1 MSIHSSLKSSSS
13 LERHRNVL
21 SRAERLKILKEQEKW
36 DEGKSVFGLQ
46 KVAHRKVAVGGKD
59 KKAKEGEAVAGAEGA
74 PAAAAAPAAG
84 AAAAAKPAA
93 KAVAKPAAKPAG
105 KAK

>member
-36 DEGKSVFGLQ
+36 DENKSVFGLQ
-46 KVAHRKVAVGGKD
+46 KGAHRKVAVGGKD
-59 KKAKEGEAVAGAEGA
+59 KKAKEGEAAAGAEGA
-74 PAAAAAPAAG
+74 PAASAAG
-84 AAAAAKPAA
+84 AAAAKPAA
-93 KAVAKPAAKPAG
+93 KAAAKPAAKPAG
-105 KAK
+105 KGK

>member
-36 DEGKSVFGLQ
+36 DENKSVFGLQ

-59 KKAKEGEAVAGAEGA
+59 KKAKEGEAAAGAEGA
-74 PAAAAAPAAG
+74 PAASAAG
-84 AAAAAKPAA
+84 AAAAKPAA
-93 KAVAKPAAKPAG
+93 KAAAKPAAKPAG
-105 KAK
+105 KGK